1 MAEPAADIQ
10 PALVGDLELAARVS
24 TVLHGQQR
32 RRKKRRLALSAVG
45 GRMPEDFGLVADE
58 ITGIDDEIGRERA
71 DTSEALES
79 RPQMRAAQV
88 VV

>member
-1 MAEPAADIQ
+1 MSHAAADI
-10 PALVGDLELAARVS
+10 ELPVS
-24 TVLHGQQR
+24 GQCKFTGGVAPILDRQDR

-58 ITGIDDEIGRERA
+58 IAGIDDEIGRERA
-71 DTSEALES
+71 DTPEALES